1 MSETTKI
8 KGELEDIEKGPER
21 IVVVQNGFVYVGHVT
36 QEDSGVRISEA
47 YNIRRWG
54 TTKGLGQLAIEG
66 KQKETLLDFCGI
78 VRIPFH
84 SILFTIDSAF
94 GLLP

>member
-1 MSETTKI
+1 MNETK
-8 KGELEDIEKGPER
+8 KVKDEPEIEQGPEC

-36 QEDSGVRISEA
+36 LEDGSMRISEA

-66 KQKETLLDFCGI
+66 KQKETLLDYCGV
-78 VRIPFH
+78 VRVPFH
-84 SILFTIDSAF
+84 SILFTIDSTF